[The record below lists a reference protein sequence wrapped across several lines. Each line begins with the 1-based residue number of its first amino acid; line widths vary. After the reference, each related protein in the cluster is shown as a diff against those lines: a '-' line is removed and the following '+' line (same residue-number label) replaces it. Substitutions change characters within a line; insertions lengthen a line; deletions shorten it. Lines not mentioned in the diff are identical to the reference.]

1 MAYVIVTVSAMHD
14 RAMNEEYVR
23 RFLPLIRSVGGS
35 VLAVDESPEVKEG
48 TWNVVRTAL
57 LFFPT
62 VADANRFY
70 HSSEYQE
77 ILPLRLKS
85 VDITVVILRGVEE
98 MAAAAKGKTQ

>member
-1 MAYVIVTVSAMHD
+1 MAYVIVTVSAMRD
-14 RAMNEEYVR
+14 LAMNEEYVR
-23 RFLPLIRSVGGS
+23 RFMPLIRSMGGS
-35 VLAVDESPEVKEG
+35 VLAVDEKPDVKEG
-48 TWNVVRTAL
+48 TWDVVRTAL
-57 LFFPT
+57 LYFPT

-85 VDITVVILRGVEE
+85 VDSTVVVLSGMEE

>member
-1 MAYVIVTVSAMHD
+1 MAYIIVTVSTMRD

-23 RFLPLIRSVGGS
+23 RFLPLIRSMGGA
-35 VLAVDESPEVKEG
+35 VLAVDETPDVKEG

-57 LFFPT
+57 LYFPT

-85 VDITVVILRGVEE
+85 VDSTVVVLRGVEE
-98 MAAAAKGKTQ
+98 MAVTAKGKTQ